1 MEGQA
6 SKIYKLRPYQTW
18 KDVPG
23 YEGLYQASIFGYVRS
38 VTRILYKGKDHVP
51 SKTTGKIIA
60 PWIDS
65 SGYLKVDLYKNGKR
79 RCKKLHQLIAKTFIP
94 NPENKTTVNHK
105 DENPLNNTVQNLE
118 WMTNKENVNYGTR
131 IQRVKEAQGIH
142 IVRRAPNQVETFY
155 FTLHEAEKKTGI
167 PRQSISYAV
176 KHGTL
181 LKGYRWEVV

>member
-1 MEGQA
+1 
-6 SKIYKLRPYQTW
+6 
-18 KDVPG
+18 
-23 YEGLYQASIFGYVRS
+23 
-38 VTRILYKGKDHVP
+38 
-51 SKTTGKIIA
+51 
-60 PWIDS
+60 
-65 SGYLKVDLYKNGKR
+65 
-79 RCKKLHQLIAKTFIP
+79 
-94 NPENKTTVNHK
+94 
-105 DENPLNNTVQNLE
+105 
-118 WMTNKENVNYGTR
+118 MTNKENVNYGTR